1 MWFTIQAFTSLFL
14 VAFLAAGSAAN
25 PPVGVAK
32 ARGDFRVDDAT
43 VYRNSTV
50 FEGSTVETAT
60 VSAELQLVG
69 GARLLL
75 APESRSKVYH
85 NRAVLEKGAARFEGT
100 GNYPIEARTLRIVQA
115 GPDSTAQ
122 VTIGKTNQVEVSAL
136 VGAVQVTNAQ
146 GVLVARLMPGTALAL
161 NPQEGTPSTRVAG
174 RLQRK
179 DGRFI
184 LTDETTNVTVELQG
198 AGLDAQVGNLVEVTG
213 DAIPGATPVAG
224 TTQVIRV
231 SEIRRIVPTPGAP
244 SSVGRGLSTGARVAI
259 VGGVAAGTSVLGL
272 ERTGAFED
280 EKRPVSP

>member
-32 ARGDFRVDDAT
+32 ARGNFRVDDAT
-43 VYRNSTV
+43 VSRNSTV
-50 FEGSTVETAT
+50 FEGSTVETAA
-60 VSAELQLVG
+60 VPAELQLVG

-75 APESRSKVYH
+75 APESRGKVYY
-85 NRAVLEKGAARFEGT
+85 NRAVLEKGTAQFEGAS
-100 GNYPIEARTLRIVQA
+100 NYPIEARTLQIVQP

-122 VTIGKTNQVEVSAL
+122 VTIAKTNQVEVSAL
-136 VGAVQVTNAQ
+136 AGAVQVTNAQ

-161 NPQEGTPSTRVAG
+161 NPQQGGSSTRVSG

-184 LTDETTNVTVELQG
+184 LTDGTTDVTVELQG
-198 AGLDAQVGNLVEVTG
+198 VGLEAEVGNLVEVTG

-224 TTQVIRV
+224 ATQVIRM
-231 SEIRRIVPTPGAP
+231 SALRRLGSAP
-244 SSVGRGLSTGARVAI
+244 IAAGLSTGAKVAI
-259 VGGVAAGTSVLGL
+259 IGGVAAATSVLGL
-272 ERTGAFED
+272 VRTGAFDD